1 MVRIREKH
9 SNYTRAVHYDLA
21 VDGRKRHWSRMLD
34 NVGVVGSLQQVGDGP
49 GGSEG
54 LMGLAR
60 QVFLPEGYPQS
71 VSKDYL
77 QYQVWDTL
85 QAFASSVSGSLATAA
100 VLGGLGVG
108 DSAATPLAA
117 TITWYRA
124 GTCDMILTSPTPGY

>member
-1 MVRIREKH
+1 MTWRWTV
-9 SNYTRAVHYDLA
+9 
-21 VDGRKRHWSRMLD
+21 GRDSSGMLD
-34 NVGVVGSLQQVGDGP
+34 NVSVAGSLHQVGDGP

-60 QVFLPEGYPQS
+60 QVFLPEGYPLT

-77 QYQVWDTL
+77 QYQIWDTL

-117 TITWYRA
+117 TITWILKDGA
-124 GTCDMILTSPTPGY
+124 GLVGRIVFAGYIGTRLDFDCKVRD

>member
-1 MVRIREKH
+1 MTWRWMV
-9 SNYTRAVHYDLA
+9 
-21 VDGRKRHWSRMLD
+21 GRDWSGMLD
-34 NVGVVGSLQQVGDGP
+34 NVGVAGSLHQVGDGP

-117 TITWYRA
+117 TITWILKDGA
-124 GTCDMILTSPTPGY
+124 GLVGRIVFAGYIGTRLDFDCKVRD